1 MGRHRQASAGMGG
14 QGVTSS
20 IPVIIGP
27 RVVLRGLEPRDIP
40 DIRGHSEEL
49 WQRLSADSN
58 PHHWVIEAGGRF
70 VGTARLYPA
79 REPHRRARYAVGIV
93 SPPHIGHGLG
103 TEATRLV
110 LAYAFEVLRLH
121 RVEAR
126 VPAGNQ
132 RGLACLHACGFAVEG
147 RERESALIDGEWHD
161 EVVLGILEQEYR
173 RLSGAWPKLAAVGRG
188 PGPDAGSPASAT
200 APGVREDL

>member
-1 MGRHRQASAGMGG
+1 LH
-14 QGVTSS
+14 

-40 DIRGHSEEL
+40 DIRHYSEAL

-70 VGTARLYPA
+70 VGAARLHA
-79 REPHRRARYAVGIV
+79 VHEPHRRARYTVGIL
-93 SPPHIGHGLG
+93 SPQHIGHGLG
-103 TEATRLV
+103 TETTRLA

-126 VPAGNQ
+126 VLAGNQ
-132 RGLACLHACGFAVEG
+132 RGLACLQACGFVPEG
-147 RERESALIDGEWHD
+147 RERESALIGGEWHD
-161 EVVLGILEQEYR
+161 EVVMGVLEQEYR
-173 RLSGAWPKLAAVGRG
+173 RLCGTWPKLAAVHR
-188 PGPDAGSPASAT
+188 PAQAA
-200 APGVREDL
+200 APGVREDF